1 MKKIV
6 LAVLALFFLWQ
17 AAPAQAAPAQDAPAQ
32 AVSAQAAS
40 FDKAR
45 LDAYFDALEDA
56 DRFWGSV
63 ALSRNGE
70 VIYRRSVGYSDYEN
84 GKKASESSEYRIGSI
99 SKTFTSVL
107 VMKAFEQGKLAP
119 NQTIDAFFPSV
130 PMPRSPSGTCCPSER
145 HYTTRSLLIWNNEPR
160 TESQMVALIANV
172 GDFEPGSDV
181 RYSNSNL
188 SC

>member
-6 LAVLALFFLWQ
+6 LAVLALFFLW
-17 AAPAQAAPAQDAPAQ
+17 QAAPAQDAPAQ

-130 PMPRSPSGTCCPSER
+130 PNAAKITIRHLLSHRSGIHNFTDDPD
-145 HYTTRSLLIWNNEPR
+145 YLIWNTEPR
-160 TESQMVALIANV
+160 TESQMVALIA
-172 GDFEPGSDV
+172 F
-181 RYSNSNL
+181 
-188 SC
+188 